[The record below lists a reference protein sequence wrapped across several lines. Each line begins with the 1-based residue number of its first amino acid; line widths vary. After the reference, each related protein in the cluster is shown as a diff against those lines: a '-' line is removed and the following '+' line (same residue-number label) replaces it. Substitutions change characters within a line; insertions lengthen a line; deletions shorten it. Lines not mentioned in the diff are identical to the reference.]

1 MSDDLEQIQTT
12 LTFQEKQLNDL
23 SDMVNAQW
31 SEIEKLKRKLS
42 DAESKIADLAGGAS
56 DGRDEANVKPPH
68 W

>member
-1 MSDDLEQIQTT
+1 MSDDLSDIQTT
-12 LTFQEKQLNDL
+12 LAFQEKQLSDL

-42 DAESKIADLAGGAS
+42 DAENKIADLESGSGDDDQS
-56 DGRDEANVKPPH
+56 NVRPPH